1 MNRLFLSTGMV
12 VFFVA
17 ATFLL
22 ISTFNTTTAYSCIT
36 SSGTNQTNSSS
47 GANGN
52 LTKPN
57 AFVGSGHIIAICSGM
72 SHFSQNESTL
82 AD

>member
-1 MNRLFLSTGMV
+1 MNRLFLSVGMV
-12 VFFVA
+12 VFVA

-22 ISTFNTTTAYSCIT
+22 VSTTNTTTTYSCIT
-36 SSGTNQTNSSS
+36 SSGTNQSNSSS
-47 GANGN
+47 GVNGN
-52 LTKPN
+52 LMKPN

>member
-1 MNRLFLSTGMV
+1 MNRLFFSVGIV

-22 ISTFNTTTAYSCIT
+22 ISTFNTTTSYGCSNY
-36 SSGTNQTNSSS
+36 SGTNQSNFSSDV
-47 GANGN
+47 NGN